1 MPHYPYLFAP
11 IYKDRV
17 WGGRRLELDF
27 GRILPGSGPIGESW
41 ELTDRAEGVSVVA
54 NGSKAGK
61 TLRDLIEADAVGVMG
76 DAPLLKGRF
85 PLLVKILD
93 AREVLSLQVHPP
105 AAPAAALG
113 GEPKTEM
120 WYFVGAGPGS
130 EIFAGIKRGVSREVF
145 ETSVADGTVARCFH
159 RIPVRAGDAM
169 LLPSGR
175 VHALG
180 AGLLLF
186 EIQQNSDTTYRVF
199 DWNRKGLDGRPRPL
213 HVPESL
219 QSIDFT
225 DFEPGL
231 LVSEWAGEEG
241 LEVKSLVA
249 DPLFQ
254 VEVRRGRSG
263 ARWNPVFKRCRVV
276 GVVSGRLSISGG
288 GETVRLG
295 AGDFCLLPAGLGTAE
310 GRIESDTEW
319 LVAEPGAGPRE
330 QAEGG
335 SGRREK
341 REHGA

>member
-1 MPHYPYLFAP
+1 MPHYPYRFAP

-17 WGGRRLELDF
+17 WGGRRMEQAY
-27 GRILPGSGPIGESW
+27 GRVLPGSGPIGESW

-54 NGSKAGK
+54 NGSAAGK
-61 TLRDLIEADAVGVMG
+61 TLREMIENDPEGLVG

-105 AAPAAALG
+105 AAQAVSMG

-120 WYFVGAGPGS
+120 WYFVGSRPGS
-130 EIFAGIKRGVSREVF
+130 EIFVGLKRGVSRVEF
-145 ETSVADGTVARCFH
+145 EACVEDGTVARCFH
-159 RIPVRAGDAM
+159 RIPVQAGDAM

-213 HVPESL
+213 HVAESL
-219 QSIDFT
+219 QSIDFD
-225 DFEPGL
+225 DFEPE
-231 LVSEWAGEEG
+231 LVGAGWVREG
-241 LEVKSLVA
+241 SLEVRNLVA

-254 VEVRRGRSG
+254 VEVRRGPTG
-263 ARWNPVFKRCRVV
+263 AVWNTVLRRCQVV
-276 GVVSGRLSISGG
+276 GVVSGKVCVTGG
-288 GETVRLG
+288 GETERLG

-310 GRIESDTEW
+310 VRIDSEAEW
-319 LVAEPGAGPRE
+319 LVAEPGAG
-330 QAEGG
+330 A
-335 SGRREK
+335 S
-341 REHGA
+341 